1 MLDGV
6 KHLKKIVF
14 ILTDTI
20 YPIKDFWPLF
30 SENDKIGY
38 VAFYSCSIATSLFS
52 RQLHVQ
58 S

>member
-6 KHLKKIVF
+6 KHLKKIV
-14 ILTDTI
+14 IIYTDTI

-38 VAFYSCSIATSLFS
+38 VAFYSCFIATSLSS
-52 RQLHVQ
+52 RPLHVQ